1 MEQAKYF
8 LEIPFSG
15 AHPFVAEIFDFH
27 YGNAGFA
34 REALD
39 EKGFP
44 GSDGTAE
51 EIAFGE
57 RRGVIFF
64 PKLHF
69 SFSDP

>member
-44 GSDGTAE
+44 GSDRSANQVTHGQGLQLGLSPE
-51 EIAFGE
+51 SNIMG
-57 RRGVIFF
+57 
-64 PKLHF
+64 
-69 SFSDP
+69 